1 MEAFLAVAEEG
12 GFSVAARRLHV
23 SQPALSQ
30 TIGALEDYLGVKLFV
45 RAKSGVHITMA
56 GRALRSEARAV
67 LAKHHQLRRVMAGY
81 TIEGGGVI
89 RLGIPLL
96 LGADVLRALAQFAG
110 GDRPTRVEPRHHQS
124 MSGQLEDL
132 RTGALDVIFVR
143 ERPVGE
149 EFDAVL
155 VARETLGVLLA
166 TDLAA
171 QVADAS
177 GVRLEALR
185 GLQWFNWPRASSPAW
200 HDELA
205 GILRGHG
212 VDIGSVDGEGEFAI
226 PSVMLAAVGSRQ
238 AFALVPRHSVPSV
251 SDTVVWAP
259 IAGHSVVQRTWA
271 AWRATSRRR
280 DIAQLITTL
289 DAPGDDE

>member
-45 RAKSGVHITMA
+45 RAKSGVHITLA
-56 GRALRSEARAV
+56 GRALRAEARAV

-81 TIEGGGVI
+81 TVEGGGVI

-96 LGADVLRALAQFAG
+96 LSVDVLRALAQFAA
-110 GDRPTRVEPRHHQS
+110 GDRPTRVEPRYHQS
-124 MSGQLEDL
+124 MSDQLEDL

-143 ERPVGE
+143 ERPIGA

-166 TDLAA
+166 TDLGA
-171 QVADAS
+171 QVTDSS
-177 GVRLEALR
+177 GVRLDALR
-185 GLQWFNWPRASSPAW
+185 GLQWFDWPRASSPAW

-205 GILRGHG
+205 AILRGHG
-212 VDIGSVDGEGEFAI
+212 IDIGSADDEGEIAI

-238 AFALVPRHSVPSV
+238 AFALVPRHSVPPA

-259 IAGHSVVQRTWA
+259 IAGDSVVQRTWA
-271 AWRATSRRR
+271 VWRATSRRR

-289 DAPGDDE
+289 DAPDDDE